1 MGMVRAMN
9 TPQLQRLKHQLAP
22 LADLPVVSTVIP
34 LVEAP
39 FAHRHRR
46 RSPWSWRPSTRQ
58 AVVVLLLLGVGAI
71 VRNRRMAAN
80 DRRATDAARGS
91 NGSAY
96 NRPSEDRTGTW
107 ADDGGA
113 APGHPGDDSSR
124 LSSSPTG
131 PPLHQRSR

>member
-1 MGMVRAMN
+1 MN
-9 TPQLQRLKHQLAP
+9 TPSIRRVKRQLAP
-22 LADLPVVSTVIP
+22 LADLPVLSTVVP

-46 RSPWSWRPSTRQ
+46 RSLWSWRPSAQ
-58 AVVVLLLLGVGAI
+58 QVVIVLVLVGVGAI
-71 VRNRRMAAN
+71 VRNRRRAAD

-91 NGSAY
+91 NGSTD
-96 NRPSEDRTGTW
+96 RPTEDRSGTW

-113 APGHPGDDSSR
+113 APGRPGDDPTR

-131 PPLHQRSR
+131 PALHQRSR